1 MPETDSL
8 RESTRVRVE
17 NRSEPPTVRSSYHEA
32 EPRADLL
39 RIGRLPV
46 HFLVVATASFGAGA
60 AVSPFVAGSVVIF
73 FYQPDVL
80 ALVHTFTL
88 GWITA
93 AIMGVMYRY
102 VPALTRRPLRYP
114 RLARWQFWFFVIGTI
129 GMIAHFANGIWIG
142 TWFSAAV
149 VAISVVMF
157 AANMAPCLYPRLGR
171 GVAETG
177 MLLAIAM
184 LLVAGSVGFVLA
196 LNKNYGFLHGDMFT
210 DIGGHIAFAALGWV
224 TLTICA
230 VSYRMLP
237 AFLLPKI
244 QLPRSAIWQLWT
256 FAGAT
261 AALGI
266 TLLAGAPGETFW
278 SIVVALS
285 LAAYMVTIARQV
297 RSRRMPIDF
306 TTRHAIAGILC
317 LLGAIAAGVTV
328 SVTGPTSRVGLSLA
342 ADYGALGLLGWVSNF
357 IIGMSYQLFPG
368 FVSRVRT
375 GFGWPAATIA
385 ELSIKRPRLFV
396 FVAFNAGTAALVLG
410 FLTGSQEIAW
420 LGACAIAA
428 AGLVYSAVTLW
439 TLSYA
444 YRRSLPASAHTP
456 LRIIPS

>member
-1 MPETDSL
+1 MPEPDS
-8 RESTRVRVE
+8 VRKNIAYVE
-17 NRSEPPTVRSSYHEA
+17 DRPRAQARSSYHEA
-32 EPRADLL
+32 APHPDLL

-46 HFLVVATASFGAGA
+46 HFLALATLSFAAGTA
-60 AVSPFVAGSVVIF
+60 ACPFVAQAVAVF
-73 FYQPDVL
+73 FYQPEVL

-102 VPALTRRPLRYP
+102 VPALTRQPIRYP
-114 RLARWQFWFFVIGTI
+114 RLGMWQFWLYVIGTV
-129 GMIAHFANGIWIG
+129 GMIAHFANNIWAG
-142 TWFSAAV
+142 TWSSAAV
-149 VAISVVMF
+149 VIISVAMF
-157 AANMAPCLYPRLGR
+157 AANMVPCLYPRLGK

-177 MLLAIAM
+177 MLLAIVM

-196 LNKNYGFLHGDMFT
+196 LNKSYGFLRSNVFT
-210 DIGGHIAFAALGWV
+210 DIGGHVAFAALGWV

-256 FAGAT
+256 FAAAT
-261 AALGI
+261 VALGI
-266 TLLAGAPGETFW
+266 TLLAGLPGESFW
-278 SIVVALS
+278 SVMVALS
-285 LAAYMVTIARQV
+285 LIAYMVTIARQV

-306 TTRHAIAGILC
+306 TTAHAIAGILW
-317 LLGAIAAGVTV
+317 LVGAIAAGVAV
-328 SVTGPTSRVGLSLA
+328 SITGPTSVSGERLA
-342 ADYGALGLLGWVSNF
+342 CAYGTLGLLGWVSNF

-368 FVSRVRT
+368 FVGRVRT

-385 ELSIKRPRLFV
+385 ELSIKRTRPFV
-396 FVAFNAGTAALVLG
+396 FVAFNAGVAAAVTG
-410 FLTGSQEIAW
+410 FASGSTGIAR
-420 LGACAIAA
+420 LGAWAIAA

-444 YRRSLPASAHTP
+444 YRRSLPAAAHHP

>member
-1 MPETDSL
+1 MPEPDS
-8 RESTRVRVE
+8 VRKNIPSVE
-17 NRSEPPTVRSSYHEA
+17 DHPRAQARSSYHEA
-32 EPRADLL
+32 APHPDLL

-46 HFLVVATASFGAGA
+46 HFLALATLSFAAGTA
-60 AVSPFVAGSVVIF
+60 ACPFVAGAVAVF
-73 FYQPDVL
+73 FYEPQVL

-102 VPALTRRPLRYP
+102 VPALTRQPIRYP
-114 RLARWQFWFFVIGTI
+114 RLGLWQFWLYVIGAI
-129 GMIAHFANGIWIG
+129 GMVAHFANNIWAG

-149 VAISVVMF
+149 VIISVVMF
-157 AANMAPCLYPRLGR
+157 AANMVPCLYPRLGK

-196 LNKNYGFLHGDMFT
+196 LNKSYGFLRGNVFT
-210 DIGGHIAFAALGWV
+210 DIGGHVVFAALGWV

-256 FAGAT
+256 FAAAT
-261 AALGI
+261 VALGI
-266 TLLAGAPGETFW
+266 TLLAGLPGETFW
-278 SIVVALS
+278 SVVVALS

-306 TTRHAIAGILC
+306 TTRHAIAGILW
-317 LLGAIAAGVTV
+317 LVAAIGAGVAV
-328 SVTGPTSRVGLSLA
+328 SITGPTSISGERLA
-342 ADYGALGLLGWVSNF
+342 AAYGTLGLLGWVSNF

-368 FVSRVRT
+368 FVGRVRT

-385 ELSIKRPRLFV
+385 ELSIKRTRPFV
-396 FVAFNAGTAALVLG
+396 FAAFNAGVAAVVAG
-410 FLTGSQEIAW
+410 FAAGSIGIAW

-444 YRRSLPASAHTP
+444 YRRSLPAAARTP